1 MELILPVIFCQKVA
15 PRNTVG
21 DVPLEWYKDEKHIG
35 YDIAGKKI
43 KKKERQDKLDS
54 FLANV
59 DDSKNW
65 WFFQLCPCVSHVNTY
80 QWLQNTFSLFFFFL
94 SRLFSP
100 TRLCYLLYLFFS
112 QSLELSYSIVPMFC
126 GSLWRSRFSFL
137 PFVIVTRNN
146 YFHTHWIKGI
156 LPEKEKR
163 YKLVTNKDP
172 LIFIYLVRSPCT

>member
-1 MELILPVIFCQKVA
+1 MEISLTSAETTQFVLIYACFFVLSQLEFSADDDSEDFKSVGESEAGDGESSGDEGNHKSGSSEGLAIDGQSEDSEPDQGAEESDSSEDEVA

-65 WFFQLCPCVSHVNTY
+65 
-80 QWLQNTFSLFFFFL
+80 
-94 SRLFSP
+94 LFSP

-112 QSLELSYSIVPMFC
+112 HSLEFSYSIVPMFC
-126 GSLWRSRFSFL
+126 GSL
-137 PFVIVTRNN
+137 
-146 YFHTHWIKGI
+146 
-156 LPEKEKR
+156 
-163 YKLVTNKDP
+163 
-172 LIFIYLVRSPCT
+172 